1 MNKGTTP
8 FENTIRATWIN
19 IWIASSE
26 SHWFN
31 PDNLHGTRVFYN
43 GKKMSINWD
52 DMGQAR
58 QHLQQ
63 MRDAGIDVVLFDLT
77 NGFHDFIIERSRQVG
92 AICREL
98 GLKFAFAA
106 GNDDDEGFEYRAK
119 LTWDEF
125 CGEDAPFRDCYFTYD
140 GKPALVLY
148 VVREQYER
156 LHARKGGY
164 LARFTHGWA
173 SGEDPDIDKW
183 GWQLTP
189 SVGSVSSDNVMYI
202 TSSLWWDRS
211 AEQNWYKSLSY
222 LDYNFLKASQAKPR
236 LLIVGSFDDVCERNS
251 WMPVDTADAPMWL
264 HQKDPYGNIDPMYY
278 YRRVCDWLSDEGP
291 KTIPGGSL
299 PDGAYRM
306 QLTDG
311 RCLMVDQRED
321 ITDTE
326 VIADRPQALWQN
338 LVWLYHLGN
347 GEYRVIRLFAG
358 RSLAEQ
364 DGMLVQ
370 AEDQNI
376 PHQRWILRNHGDG
389 WKLQN
394 VATGNFMLGSD
405 ALWHLGAEITIPKNN
420 AWRIQFGSK
429 VDKFE

>member
-1 MNKGTTP
+1 MAKKSTL
-8 FENTIRATWIN
+8 FANTIKATWIN

-26 SHWFN
+26 THWFN
-31 PDNLHGTRVFYN
+31 PDHLNGTRIFYD

-77 NGFHDFIIERSRQVG
+77 NGFHDFIIERSRKVG

-148 VVREQYER
+148 VVREQYDR

-164 LARFTHGWA
+164 LERFTQGWA

-189 SVGSVSSDNVMYI
+189 SVGSISSDNVMYI
-202 TSSLWWDRS
+202 TCSLWWDRS
-211 AEQNWYKSLSY
+211 AQEYWYKSLSY
-222 LDYNFLKASQAKPR
+222 LDYNFLKAREAQPR

-251 WMPVDTADAPMWL
+251 WMPVDTADAPIWL
-264 HQKDPYGNIDPMYY
+264 HQRDPRGDIDPMYY
-278 YRRVCDWLSDEGP
+278 YDRVCDWLSDGP
-291 KTIPGGSL
+291 KSIPGGAL
-299 PDGAYRM
+299 ADGVYDMHLA
-306 QLTDG
+306 DG
-311 RCLMVDQRED
+311 RCLMAGPWEDQNGGQLR
-321 ITDTE
+321 
-326 VIADRPQALWQN
+326 ADMPSESWQSK
-338 LVWLYHLGN
+338 VWLYHLGD
-347 GEYRVIRLFAG
+347 GVYRIVRLFAG
-358 RSLAEQ
+358 RSLSEENGYLMQ
-364 DGMLVQ
+364 MN
-370 AEDQNI
+370 DQNMQNQHWRLL
-376 PHQRWILRNHGDG
+376 PVGNCWQLQNMASGEVREENWILEPD
-389 WKLQN
+389 
-394 VATGNFMLGSD
+394 
-405 ALWHLGAEITIPKNN
+405 ITI
-420 AWRIQFGSK
+420 
-429 VDKFE
+429 